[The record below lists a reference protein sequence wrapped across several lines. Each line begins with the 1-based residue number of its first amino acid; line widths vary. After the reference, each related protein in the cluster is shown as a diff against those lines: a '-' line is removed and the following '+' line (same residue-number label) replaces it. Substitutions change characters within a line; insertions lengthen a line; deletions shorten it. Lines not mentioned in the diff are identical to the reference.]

1 MYYGQ
6 RFARPMVAT
15 GAVTPTTQAA
25 IQAFQTADQQNA
37 LPVEDADALY
47 AAAKNTTQGKK
58 DWYIDIGISIGGGL
72 LLGYLLGKVI

>member
-25 IQAFQTADQQNA
+25 IQAFQAADQQNA

-47 AAAKNTTQGKK
+47 SAAKNTTQGKR
-58 DWYIDIGISIGGGL
+58 DWYIDVGVSVGAGV